1 MSKGSEHIDQV
12 FKNKLG
18 QYESPVPQHLFAN
31 IQAARDKKRGKGFI
45 PFRWMWMGGV
55 ALLLIGGSAVA
66 WNLANNE
73 WTAAEERSHPAA
85 SPGTSSQEEFN
96 ESSEASATLSL
107 LDASTA
113 PAADGK
119 VDVLTKEVSDET
131 IEGNNQA
138 GSFRQASFAGAQE
151 KETKTISAAKA
162 VDAAAEIMP
171 DELAPMER
179 MPQEDELQERG
190 VGEMPTRDQLQVIP
204 LLPGLQLEAVEAEQ
218 ASALPPASRC
228 ATFKEKLDWRWTWFV
243 EGYAGPEFGVRT
255 LRPRTP
261 EAVEYAQLR
270 EDTEEVQT
278 SFSTGIRMAAVTPFG
293 LSVRTGLQYTQLNE
307 RFNYQN
313 EDEVREVITNIYN
326 SQGDFIRTD
335 TTYEAGT
342 RIKTT
347 YNRYRL
353 VDLPLTVGY
362 ELHYPKFT
370 LALHGGPVI
379 NLLFTQKGDFLSE
392 EGVPV
397 TFTNDAPGAVDAFQD
412 QLGLSFTGAIGLH
425 YRINTEVQVILE
437 PHFRY
442 IPQSFTLASYP
453 LDQSYFTTGISA
465 GVRVRL

>member
-12 FKNKLG
+12 FKDKLG
-18 QYESPVPQHLFAN
+18 QYESPVPQHLYAN
-31 IQAARDKKRGKGFI
+31 IQAARNNKRDKGFI
-45 PFRWMWMGGV
+45 PFRWLWMGGV
-55 ALLLIGGSAVA
+55 ALLLIGGSVVA
-66 WNLANNE
+66 WNMANKGWVAVDE
-73 WTAAEERSHPAA
+73 PPQPA
-85 SPGTSSQEEFN
+85 SSQN
-96 ESSEASATLSL
+96 EYQETLKSSSTLSL
-107 LDASTA
+107 VDVSSVSTVDNKEKEVGDKAKEGNAAAANFRQESLPGSQDKETEGASASMLVDPSGAEVISEEVA
-113 PAADGK
+113 PAEL
-119 VDVLTKEVSDET
+119 VPKEE
-131 IEGNNQA
+131 
-138 GSFRQASFAGAQE
+138 
-151 KETKTISAAKA
+151 
-162 VDAAAEIMP
+162 
-171 DELAPMER
+171 
-179 MPQEDELQERG
+179 ELQERG
-190 VGEMPTRDQLQVIP
+190 VGEMLMQDRLEATP
-204 LLPGLQLEAVEAEQ
+204 LLPGLMIEAVEAEQ

-243 EGYAGPEFGVRT
+243 EGFAGPEFGVRT

-326 SQGDFIRTD
+326 SEGDFIRTD
-335 TTYEAGT
+335 TTYESGT

-379 NLLFTQKGDFLSE
+379 NLLFAQKGDFLSE
-392 EGVPV
+392 QGVPV
-397 TFTNDAPGAVDAFQD
+397 TFTNGAPGAVDAFQD

-425 YRINTEVQVILE
+425 YRVNTEVQIILE